1 MEEND
6 IQQTEAND
14 RAEILASYY
23 TTLNPTIQKILVD
36 EQTALV
42 VNTIID
48 EAGLDDNEAEIFGNE
63 VTLALLGFGNP
74 IHFSENLVKEGFSAE
89 RAPRVAGEA
98 DSKIFSRIKNE
109 LAEIYAE
116 KKVTPPAPE
125 PEPTPVISPAQPVI
139 QARPVEPFIKTQNA
153 ERTPEPTHTLDREAL
168 LRELESPE
176 PFNVPFTP
184 RPTSFEEKMTT
195 AEVAPKSLSTI
206 APELPSRDLYREKPS
221 P

>member
-125 PEPTPVISPAQPVI
+125 SAPIAPPAQSVI
-139 QARPVEPFIKTQNA
+139 EKRPVEPFIKTQNA
-153 ERTPEPTHTLDREAL
+153 ERAPEPAHVLDREAL